1 MFNTIVKSVI
11 TVAVLCLAVPAA
23 PVLAEDQSPIDVW
36 QTLLKD
42 KYFKGVNIIEDK
54 SVIDLKTPYR
64 AEDGANMPLTIIS
77 KIPQTPDR
85 YISKIYLIVDKNP
98 EPLIGIFH
106 MTPESGKADLA
117 MRIRV
122 NEYSDVRAIAVL
134 NNGETHMVTNFVKT
148 RGGCSA
154 PLSVGLQDAIKRI
167 GKMKF
172 RTVGG
177 LEPDDTVIGQFLVS
191 HPMITG
197 MQRDLQAQLWPA
209 HFMKSMKLT
218 FNGKL
223 VMTAETSI
231 GISADPSFRF
241 FFKPGKGGVM
251 KAEIVDSDGSKTYTQ
266 EFQVADPETPAN
278 DQARNL

>member
-1 MFNTIVKSVI
+1 MFNNMIKGVFSVL
-11 TVAVLCLAVPAA
+11 ALCLAIPATA
-23 PVLAEDQSPIDVW
+23 VRAEQSPINVW
-36 QTLLKD
+36 QTLIKD
-42 KYFKGVNIIEDK
+42 KYFKGVNIIEDH

-64 AEDGANMPLTIIS
+64 AEDGSNMPLTITA
-77 KIPQTPDR
+77 KIPQTPER
-85 YISKIYLIVDKNP
+85 YIDKIYLIVDKNP

-106 MTPESGKADLA
+106 LTPESGKADLA

-122 NEYSDVRAIAVL
+122 NEYSNVRAIAVL

-148 RGGCSA
+148 KGGCSA
-154 PLSVGLQDAIKRI
+154 PLSVGLEDAIKRI

-172 RTVGG
+172 RTVGK
-177 LEPDDTVIGQFLVS
+177 EQPDDTVIGQFLVS

-197 MQRDLQAQLWPA
+197 MQRDLQGQLWPA
-209 HFMKSMKLT
+209 HYMKAIKLT

-223 VMTAETSI
+223 VMTAQTSI

-251 KAEIVDSDGSKTYTQ
+251 KAEIVDSDESKTYTQ
-266 EFQVADPETPAN
+266 EFQVADPQAPAN
-278 DQARNL
+278 DQAQKL

>member
-1 MFNTIVKSVI
+1 MIKGVFSVL
-11 TVAVLCLAVPAA
+11 ALCLAIPATA
-23 PVLAEDQSPIDVW
+23 VRAEQSPINVW
-36 QTLLKD
+36 QTLIKD
-42 KYFKGVNIIEDK
+42 KYFKGVNIIEDH

-64 AEDGANMPLTIIS
+64 AEDGSNMPLTITA
-77 KIPQTPDR
+77 KIPQTPER
-85 YISKIYLIVDKNP
+85 YIDKIYLIVDKNP

-106 MTPESGKADLA
+106 LTPESGKADLA

-122 NEYSDVRAIAVL
+122 NEYSNVRAIAVL

-148 RGGCSA
+148 KGGCSA
-154 PLSVGLQDAIKRI
+154 PLSVGLEDAIKRI

-172 RTVGG
+172 RTVGK
-177 LEPDDTVIGQFLVS
+177 EQPDDTVIGQFLVS

-197 MQRDLQAQLWPA
+197 MQRDLQGQLWPA
-209 HFMKSMKLT
+209 HYMKAIKLT

-223 VMTAETSI
+223 VMTAQTSI

-251 KAEIVDSDGSKTYTQ
+251 KAEIVDSDESKTYTQ
-266 EFQVADPETPAN
+266 EFQVADPQAPAN
-278 DQARNL
+278 DQAQKL

>member
-1 MFNTIVKSVI
+1 MFNNMIKGVFSVL
-11 TVAVLCLAVPAA
+11 ALCLAIPATT
-23 PVLAEDQSPIDVW
+23 VRAEQSPIDVW
-36 QTLLKD
+36 QTLIKD
-42 KYFKGVNIIEDK
+42 KYFKGVNIIEDH

-64 AEDGANMPLTIIS
+64 AEDGSNMPLTITA
-77 KIPQTPDR
+77 KIPQTPER
-85 YISKIYLIVDKNP
+85 YIDKIYLIVDKNP

-106 MTPESGKADLA
+106 LTPESGKADLA

-122 NEYSDVRAIAVL
+122 NEYSNVRAIAVL

-148 RGGCSA
+148 KGGCSA
-154 PLSVGLQDAIKRI
+154 PLSVGLEDAIKRI

-172 RTVGG
+172 RTVGK
-177 LEPDDTVIGQFLVS
+177 EQPDDTVIGQFLVS

-197 MQRDLQAQLWPA
+197 MQRDLQGQLWPA
-209 HFMKSMKLT
+209 HYMKAIKLT

-223 VMTAETSI
+223 VMTAQTSI

-251 KAEIVDSDGSKTYTQ
+251 KAEIVDSDESKTYTQ
-266 EFQVADPETPAN
+266 EFQVADPQAPAN
-278 DQARNL
+278 DQAQKL

>member
-1 MFNTIVKSVI
+1 MFNTFIKSVI
-11 TVAVLCLAVPAA
+11 SVAVLCLVVPAA
-23 PVLAEDQSPIDVW
+23 PVRAEDQSPIDVW
-36 QTLLKD
+36 QSLLKE

-54 SVIDLKTPYR
+54 TVIDLKTPFR
-64 AEDGANMPLTIIS
+64 AEDGANMPLTITAE
-77 KIPQTPDR
+77 IPQNPDR
-85 YISKIYLIVDKNP
+85 YIKQIYLIVDKNP
-98 EPLIGIFH
+98 EPLIAIFH

-122 NEYSDVRAIAVL
+122 NEYSNVRAIAVL

-154 PLSVGLQDAIKRI
+154 PLSVGLEAAIKRI

-172 RTVGG
+172 RTVGK
-177 LEPDDTVIGQFLVS
+177 LEPDDTIIGQFLVS

-197 MQRDLQAQLWPA
+197 MQRDLKAQLWPA
-209 HFMKSMKLT
+209 HYMKAMKLT

-241 FFKPGKGGVM
+241 FFKPGKGGVL
-251 KAEIVDSDGSKTYTQ
+251 KAEVVDSDESRTYTQ

-278 DQARNL
+278 DQAQKL